1 VRRELNGLSPGNT
14 GTSLK
19 KVIMNVLHAGT
30 ICLIPTPNSIQD
42 AAGQVSLNPYP
53 TAILIFIKMQAME

>member
-1 VRRELNGLSPGNT
+1 
-14 GTSLK
+14 
-19 KVIMNVLHAGT
+19 MNVLHAGT